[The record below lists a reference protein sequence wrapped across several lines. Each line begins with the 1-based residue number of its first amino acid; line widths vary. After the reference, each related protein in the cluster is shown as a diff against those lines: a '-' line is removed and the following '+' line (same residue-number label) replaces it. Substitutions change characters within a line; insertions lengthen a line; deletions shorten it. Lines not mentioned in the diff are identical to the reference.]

1 MNAHYQ
7 FATRYAGLHTVGDG
21 IIPAF
26 FWDGSQPLF
35 FDPGVSAYGPWY
47 RRWIERHMRRG
58 TPLTLLLTHSHFDHA
73 GAAPYLQRTIAGTI
87 AGASQRAATV
97 FTRPNAIATIQRL
110 NRVYET
116 ELQAQIGAEQVQFD
130 QLPVSRILAD
140 GDTLD
145 LGEGTTLEVMATP
158 GHTRD
163 HLSFH
168 FPRQRLIVT
177 GEAVGVVEGA
187 FMHTQF
193 MTGYR
198 DYLDS
203 LERIRGRRP
212 RALAIAHNGIV
223 AGAAVDR
230 FLTQTRE
237 TAVARHRMVSRY
249 LQEHHGDVAA
259 VAERITREEYDVR
272 PDNIQKREPFR
283 LNLAATI
290 TCVAEEP

>member
-7 FATRYAGLHTVGDG
+7 FTTQYKGLHTVGDG

-26 FWDGSQPLF
+26 FWDGPQPLF
-35 FDPGVSAYGPWY
+35 FDPGVSAYGPRY
-47 RRWIERHMRRG
+47 RRWIERHTHRRA
-58 TPLTLLLTHSHFDHA
+58 PLALLLTHSHFDHA
-73 GAAPYLQRTIAGTI
+73 GAAPYLQRTIANTT
-87 AGASQRAATV
+87 AWASQRAATV
-97 FTRPNAIATIQRL
+97 FTRPTAIATIQRL
-110 NRVYET
+110 NQVYEE

-130 QLPVSRILAD
+130 QLPVARVLAD
-140 GDTLD
+140 GDTID
-145 LGEGTTLEVMATP
+145 LGEGNTLEVMATP

-163 HLSFH
+163 HLSFY
-168 FPRQRLIVT
+168 FPRQQLIVT

-203 LERIRGRRP
+203 LERIRARMP

-230 FLTQTRE
+230 FLTQTHDV
-237 TAVARHRMVSRY
+237 AVARYCMVSRY
-249 LQEHHGDVAA
+249 LHEHHGDIDA

-290 TCVAEEP
+290 TCVAEEQ